1 MRPRQRPVP
10 PLVLSAALV
19 VVLATGCGTGGD
31 DAAAPTTSRETS
43 ATVTSTTTAST
54 TEPVDD
60 DPEDD
65 EFDAERVCPA
75 TDAVEELLGRPVD
88 RSVSGGGVSSSDLEG
103 NSLSYS
109 YQGCSYDLEDD
120 GESGGEGGTGV
131 DGEVAVTRITEHD
144 ADGPIFDAVE
154 ADVLTDF
161 DEDGLE
167 PLPDLGD
174 DAYRTG
180 TELAVLAGDVMV
192 FVEGLDEAGEPA
204 MDLARELAESLLSEG
219 GGLLGEPE
227 LDCDEIGVFAP
238 ASFGTLDRAGSAP
251 STIIIDELTLN
262 LDGCVLDFD
271 GGRSGRVSV
280 GTADQWHPWVAAEQ
294 ASLFTVQYTAF
305 LIDGHRAFDDG
316 ETLLVDDDPE
326 RPLRITS
333 EGDDLGDDQ
342 ADLRRR
348 LAELAL
354 G

>member
-1 MRPRQRPVP
+1 
-10 PLVLSAALV
+10 
-19 VVLATGCGTGGD
+19 VVLATGCGTSGD

-60 DPEDD
+60 GPEDD
-65 EFDAERVCPA
+65 EFDAASVCPA

-120 GESGGEGGTGV
+120 GEGESESGGGTGV

-154 ADVLTDF
+154 ADVLADF

-167 PLPDLGD
+167 ALPDLGEA
-174 DAYRTG
+174 AYRTG
-180 TELAVLAGDVMV
+180 TELAVLLGDVMV
-192 FVEGLDEAGEPA
+192 FVEGLDEDGDAS
-204 MDLARELAESLLSEG
+204 MDLTRELAESLLSEG
-219 GGLLGEPE
+219 GGLLTEPD
-227 LDCDEIGVFAP
+227 LDCDEIGAFAP
-238 ASFGTLDRAGSAP
+238 AAFGTLDFAGSAP
-251 STIIIDELTLN
+251 STIIIDEVTLN
-262 LDGCVLDFD
+262 MDGCVLDFN

-280 GTADQWHPWVAAEQ
+280 APADQWHAWVAAEQ
-294 ASLFTVQYTAF
+294 ASMFTVQYTAF